1 MLLLHLCTAGGGSLP
16 RLPPASVES
25 KGAGAG
31 PFPFKQ
37 VKHTFHCA
45 ATPTLTGHGAGQG
58 RGSRGEGRWQ
68 GDGLPP
74 REDGG
79 AGLGH

>member
-25 KGAGAG
+25 EGAGAG

-45 ATPTLTGHGAGQG
+45 ATPTLTGHGAGSWAG
-58 RGSRGEGRWQ
+58 
-68 GDGLPP
+68 P
-74 REDGG
+74 RIQRRREV
-79 AGLGH
+79 AG